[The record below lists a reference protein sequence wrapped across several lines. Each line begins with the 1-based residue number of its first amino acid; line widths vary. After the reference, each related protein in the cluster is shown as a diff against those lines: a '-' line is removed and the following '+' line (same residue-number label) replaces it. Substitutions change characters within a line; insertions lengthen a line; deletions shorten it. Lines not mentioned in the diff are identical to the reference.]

1 MMQTNEN
8 VQRDNDERAAQE
20 SAEIKRIMLQRLQR
34 ILEREQAEGRMI
46 GKTVQD
52 LLRNADSPF

>member
-1 MMQTNEN
+1 MQTNEN
-8 VQRDNDERAAQE
+8 LQRDNDERAAE
-20 SAEIKRIMLQRLQR
+20 EAKEIRRVMLQRLQR

-52 LLRNADSPF
+52 LLKHDSPF

>member
-1 MMQTNEN
+1 
-8 VQRDNDERAAQE
+8 
-20 SAEIKRIMLQRLQR
+20 MLQRLQR

>member
-8 VQRDNDERAAQE
+8 LQRDNDERAAQE
-20 SAEIKRIMLQRLQR
+20 SAEIKRVMLQRLQR
-34 ILEREQAEGRMI
+34 ILEREQAEGRML

-52 LLRNADSPF
+52 LLRGQND

>member
-1 MMQTNEN
+1 MQTNEN
-8 VQRDNDERAAQE
+8 LQRDNDERAADE
-20 SAEIKRIMLQRLQR
+20 AKEIKRVMLQRLQR

-52 LLRNADSPF
+52 LLKQTQQL

>member
-1 MMQTNEN
+1 MQTNEN

>member
-1 MMQTNEN
+1 MQTNEN
-8 VQRDNDERAAQE
+8 LQRDNDERATDEAK
-20 SAEIKRIMLQRLQR
+20 EIKRVILQRLQR

>member
-1 MMQTNEN
+1 MQTNEN
-8 VQRDNDERAAQE
+8 LQRDNDERAADE
-20 SAEIKRIMLQRLQR
+20 AKEIKRVILQRLQR

-52 LLRNADSPF
+52 LLRGQND

>member
-8 VQRDNDERAAQE
+8 LQRDNDERAAQE
-20 SAEIKRIMLQRLQR
+20 SAEIKRVMLQRLQR

-52 LLRNADSPF
+52 LLRGQHD

>member
-1 MMQTNEN
+1 MHTNEN
-8 VQRDNDERAAQE
+8 IQRDNDERAADE
-20 SAEIKRIMLQRLQR
+20 AKEIKRVMLQRLQR

>member
-1 MMQTNEN
+1 MQTNEN
-8 VQRDNDERAAQE
+8 LQRDNDERAAQE

-52 LLRNADSPF
+52 LLKNDSPF

>member
-1 MMQTNEN
+1 MQTNEN
-8 VQRDNDERAAQE
+8 LQRDNDERAAEE
-20 SAEIKRIMLQRLQR
+20 SKEIKRVILQRLQR

-52 LLRNADSPF
+52 LLRGTNSSF

>member
-1 MMQTNEN
+1 MQTNEN
-8 VQRDNDERAAQE
+8 LQRDNDERAADE
-20 SAEIKRIMLQRLQR
+20 AKEIKRVILQRLQR

-52 LLRNADSPF
+52 LLRSADSPF

>member
-1 MMQTNEN
+1 MQTNEN
-8 VQRDNDERAAQE
+8 LQRDNDERAADE
-20 SAEIKRIMLQRLQR
+20 AKEIKRVILQRLQR

-52 LLRNADSPF
+52 LLRGDDV

>member
-1 MMQTNEN
+1 MQTNEN
-8 VQRDNDERAAQE
+8 LQRDNDERAAEE
-20 SAEIKRIMLQRLQR
+20 SKEIKRVILQRLQR

-52 LLRNADSPF
+52 LLKQP